1 MTKNQKALKV
11 FLILLN
17 RYEILCN
24 IDKNGIIKLN
34 TPCFG
39 GGRGRT
45 FYDAV
50 IDLVQD
56 LDYLRDNEREAI
68 RKIING

>member
-17 RYEILCN
+17 RYEILC
-24 IDKNGIIKLN
+24 DKSKDGTISLK
-34 TPCFG
+34 TPFWGCG
-39 GGRGRT
+39 YGRS

-50 IDLVQD
+50 TSLVYNLDDIDS
-56 LDYLRDNEREAI
+56 NTREEI